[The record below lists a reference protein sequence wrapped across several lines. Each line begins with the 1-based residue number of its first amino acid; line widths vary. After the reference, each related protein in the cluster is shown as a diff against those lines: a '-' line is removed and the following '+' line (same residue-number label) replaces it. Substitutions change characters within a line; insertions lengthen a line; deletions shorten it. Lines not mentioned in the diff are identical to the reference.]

1 MISQF
6 GYWNRPPRGA
16 AHCEKR
22 GIMNIRRV
30 LVLCVAAAL
39 VGSGSPAL
47 FAQAPPKVDKKAE
60 EKRSKNQQ
68 EDVTALVQL
77 VDQVSTADP
86 AGSPADQAQ
95 GDVEIKWNFNH
106 FMRARESM
114 AYVPFEL
121 RVDRADLTSP
131 NAAIYIRAV
140 SRTAAPAAVPA
151 AAAAP
156 ASNRDRN
163 QPPAAR
169 PVYAWEFNYFVNV
182 RADGA
187 WQRAME
193 LPAGEYDVFVAVK
206 DQSTGD
212 KKQVAKTGLL
222 RKRLTVPDYKAP
234 GLVTSSIIAGG
245 IEEMSSALSAQ
256 QQQENPFVFG
266 LLKLVPSVDA
276 KFAKMSELTVIFLI
290 YGAEADPVTTKPNVT
305 VEYSFH
311 QKTGETEKYFNKTSP
326 QDLNAQTL
334 PPDFSLAAGHQLQAA
349 QGVPLASFPAGDY
362 RLEIKVTDKAAG
374 KSVTRNV
381 NFTVNAS

>member
-1 MISQF
+1 M
-6 GYWNRPPRGA
+6 
-16 AHCEKR
+16 K
-22 GIMNIRRV
+22 IRRV

-39 VGSGSPAL
+39 IGSGSPAL

-68 EDVTALVQL
+68 EDVIALVQL

-95 GDVEIKWNFNH
+95 GEVEVKWTFNH
-106 FMRARESM
+106 FMRAREGM

-121 RVDRADLTSP
+121 KVDRADLTSAK
-131 NAAIYIRAV
+131 AAIYMRAV
-140 SRTAAPAAVPA
+140 SRTAAPAAPA
-151 AAAAP
+151 PAAAP
-156 ASNRDRN
+156 ANTRDRN
-163 QPPAAR
+163 PAPAPR
-169 PVYAWEFNYFVNV
+169 PVYAWEVNHFVDV
-182 RADGA
+182 RADGV

-193 LPAGEYDVFVAVK
+193 LPAGEYDVFIAVK

-212 KKQVAKTGLL
+212 KKQVVKTGLL
-222 RKRLTVPDYKAP
+222 RKRLTVPDYKTP

-245 IEEMSSALSAQ
+245 IEELSSPLNAQ

-266 LLKLVPSVDA
+266 QLKLVPSVDA
-276 KFAKMSELTVIFLI
+276 KFAKMGELTVIFLI
-290 YGAEADPVTTKPNVT
+290 YGAEADPVTSKPNVT

-311 QKTGETEKYFNKTSP
+311 QKAGETEKYFNKTSP
-326 QDLNAQTL
+326 QDLNSQTL
-334 PPDFSLAAGHQLQAA
+334 PPDFNLAAGHQLQAA

-362 RLEIKVTDKAAG
+362 RLEIKITDKAAG